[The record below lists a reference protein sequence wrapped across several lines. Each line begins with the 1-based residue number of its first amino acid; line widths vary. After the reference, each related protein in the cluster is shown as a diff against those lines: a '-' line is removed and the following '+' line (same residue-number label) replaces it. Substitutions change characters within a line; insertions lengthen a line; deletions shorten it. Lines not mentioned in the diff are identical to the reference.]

1 MNRMRFHLLLLVLL
15 SLFCINKASA
25 QADVTILGPVKAVG
39 TVKDSIYTATIQVTL
54 VKIDSGHVFIEL
66 PDSTNGRLLAAGVK
80 RELPNTAAD
89 LIKDTVVVKR
99 FATTKGGIIGI
110 TYQELVQAFGGTPPP
125 DIQFYLAIDKD
136 ATVHYSREKDFA
148 VRFKEVFR

>member
-15 SLFCINKASA
+15 PLFCINTASA
-25 QADVTILGPVKAVG
+25 QDVTILGPVKAVG

-136 ATVHYSREKDFA
+136 ATVHYSRALDFA